1 MRFNFDLIDNFE
13 EKIIT
18 KEKIC
23 QNVREFNNYE
33 KSSENFVLY
42 VNIRSMNKNF
52 VQLEVL
58 LKSLEIKPFAIVCV
72 ETWQVKNEQLYN
84 LPGYNLYYNEG
95 DVSIADGVIVFVR
108 DSIEHEA
115 EIIEVDKLKI
125 LNIKLIMGNGKSF
138 ELSSLYRSHEIQKLE
153 FIKSFEKFLQSKK
166 DCTNHYIVGDYNID
180 LLELDVVSQ
189 VFLETI
195 FENGYI
201 NGYHE
206 VTRPSMNN
214 NGGTC
219 IDNVL
224 IKSENMNVKTYT
236 LKSGITDHYILL
248 FKINKQFIYKS
259 KPENT
264 FIDYNKLKRAA
275 RTVNWSEIEILSN
288 VNKATDLLIEK
299 ILYCIECSKTGKKRV
314 GSKKDRNGLQK
325 PW

>member
-1 MRFNFDLIDNFE
+1 M
-13 EKIIT
+13 
-18 KEKIC
+18 
-23 QNVREFNNYE
+23 
-33 KSSENFVLY
+33 
-42 VNIRSMNKNF
+42 
-52 VQLEVL
+52 
-58 LKSLEIKPFAIVCV
+58 
-72 ETWQVKNEQLYN
+72 
-84 LPGYNLYYNEG
+84 
-95 DVSIADGVIVFVR
+95 
-108 DSIEHEA
+108 
-115 EIIEVDKLKI
+115 
-125 LNIKLIMGNGKSF
+125 
-138 ELSSLYRSHEIQKLE
+138 YRSHEIQKLE

-248 FKINKQFIYKS
+248 FKMNKQFIYKS
-259 KPENT
+259 KPDNT